1 MIRSRKNPTFSGL
14 GGGHYTAKALN
25 GDTWCEFND
34 SSAYTLN
41 NPMGDTITSREAYML
56 LVLLLL
62 WHKFQFNSRVY
73 RRRGQ
78 QQQNVRKSQRI
89 AAAAAAAAHDSG
101 ASNSTSKQSVTEQP
115 SKRRVSESKM
125 ETD

>member
-1 MIRSRKNPTFSGL
+1 LETEKFKFSGL

-56 LVLLLL
+56 FVYSFM
-62 WHKFQFNSRVY
+62 HKFLFYSRVY